1 MASLIGSYSLSFG
14 LLFSILIIFF
24 SVKNLKD
31 AEILDKKI
39 ITFTFIQFFFVVISF
54 FGLIISFI
62 NSDFSNE
69 TVFNH
74 SHTTKPLFYKISGTW
89 GNHEGSLLLWLLVLT
104 LFISIFLIKSNQQPK
119 KYRIFTLLFQQI
131 IIVGFFIFLIK
142 TSSPFNYIFPT
153 PNDGLGLNPILQD
166 PALAIHPPILY
177 LGYVGSSIIFSSAL
191 AAMVTSYVS
200 KEWAK
205 HIKKWVLASWVFLTL
220 GILLGS
226 IWAYYELGWG
236 GFWFWDPVENVSL
249 MPWFA
254 LTTLLHCILVLEK
267 KKILTSWAMILSIA
281 TFALSMS
288 GTFLV
293 RSGILNSVHTFA
305 NDPERGLFI
314 LIFLFTLIFLSIF
327 IFIFFHSEKEKLEN
341 NFFWLSK
348 ETSILVNNWFM
359 MYFLS
364 VVLIGTIYPIF
375 LEVITANK
383 ISVGPPFYNKLILP
397 FLIPFLIAM
406 AIGPNLN
413 WVKSDF
419 KDKFYMTI
427 FLIISFLLSAV
438 IIKQF
443 DINFLINTILVTS
456 AFFLFFSTSREF
468 FVKRFRNLSQNIAHF
483 GFSLLILS
491 ILFNNIFSNEVI
503 TNLKIGET
511 FETEKFT
518 INFENIEQEDEKNF
532 KAIIGKFNVQN
543 LDGSS
548 DILNPELR
556 IYNQPN
562 IITSEADIKTNL
574 LTDKFMTMN
583 YVQNQE
589 YFNVRYQVK
598 PFMIWIWISVILISL
613 GGFLS
618 FFKKRYEI

>member
-24 SVKNLKD
+24 SVKNLK

-153 PNDGLGLNPILQD
+153 PNEGLGLNPILQD

-205 HIKKWVLASWVFLTL
+205 HIKQWVLASWVFLTL

-375 LEVITANK
+375 LEVITTNK

-532 KAIIGKFNVQN
+532 KAIIGKFSVQN

-589 YFNVRYQVK
+589 YFNIRYQVK
-598 PFMIWIWISVILISL
+598 PFMIWIWVSVILISF

-618 FFKKRYEI
+618 FFKKKYEI

>member
-14 LLFSILIIFF
+14 LLSSILIIFF
-24 SVKNLKD
+24 SIKNLKD

-153 PNDGLGLNPILQD
+153 PNEGLGLNPILQD

-254 LTTLLHCILVLEK
+254 LTTLLHCVRVLEK
-267 KKILTSWAMILSIA
+267 KLILTSWVVVLSIA
-281 TFALSMS
+281 TFTLSMC

-305 NDPERGLFI
+305 NDPERGLYILIFLFI
-314 LIFLFTLIFLSIF
+314 LIFLSFFIFLIFHKS
-327 IFIFFHSEKEKLEN
+327 EN
-341 NFFWLSK
+341 NNSKTFYLLSK

-375 LEVITANK
+375 LEVISSQK
-383 ISVGPPFYNKLILP
+383 ISVGPPFFNKLILP
-397 FLIPFLIAM
+397 FLIPFMLAM
-406 AIGPNLN
+406 AIGPKLK
-413 WVKSDF
+413 WIKSDIE
-419 KDKFYMTI
+419 DKIYLILFFVI
-427 FLIISFLLSAV
+427 SLILSVLIIRNL
-438 IIKQF
+438 
-443 DINFLINTILVTS
+443 DINFLYNTILITA
-456 AFFLFFSTSREF
+456 AFYLFFITLRDF
-468 FVKRFRNLSQNIAHF
+468 FHRKYRNLSQITAHF
-483 GFSLLILS
+483 SFSILILS
-491 ILFNNIFSNEVI
+491 ILFNNIFSSEVI
-503 TNLKIGET
+503 TNLKINET
-511 FETEKFT
+511 YQAQNLK
-518 INFENIEQEDEKNF
+518 INFESIEQENKQNF
-532 KAIIGKFNVQN
+532 KAIRGKFIVEDHSGLIEVMQ
-543 LDGSS
+543 
-548 DILNPELR
+548 PELR
-556 IYNQPN
+556 IYKQPN
-562 IITSEADIKTNL
+562 IITSEADIKTNIF
-574 LTDKFMTMN
+574 TDKFMTMN
-583 YVQNQE
+583 YVQNQD
-589 YFNVRYQVK
+589 YFNIRYQVK
-598 PFMIWIWISVILISL
+598 PFMIWIWISTILLCFSGCLSL
-613 GGFLS
+613 IR
-618 FFKKRYEI
+618 KKYEN